1 LFIENCI
8 ATYSPSDLDE
18 SGQLAAFTVRAQ
30 DNTNYI
36 YFSSSNSLCGI
47 VEKRRNR
54 LSTRDIILTERFEKL
69 FPAAE

>member
-1 LFIENCI
+1 LQP
-8 ATYSPSDLDE
+8 TLLLTLDA
-18 SGQLAAFTVRAQ
+18 SGQLAAFTVSAQ

-54 LSTRDIILTERFEKL
+54 LSSNDIILTERFEKL
-69 FPAAE
+69 SPRR